1 MEAAEAAAAEA
12 SPWPRSSGW
21 AAWAWLPSETALSLP
36 LEECGPAGQR
46 AAPTLPPR
54 GATARATRARG
65 ERLRLAVA
73 ARAAA
78 DRARQARG
86 WMTECQREG
95 RRLAEAAAAARAEQ
109 LRQQAQ
115 VWASKTRMRAL
126 RMAMEQRQK
135 SELKSSGGGGG
146 GWGKLRSMRRMG
158 SLGLLRASVEALG
171 PPTKG
176 AAEKKG
182 GEQGEQGKAAAS

>member
-36 LEECGPAGQR
+36 LEECGPAGQQ

-86 WMTECQREG
+86 GMAEWQREG

-109 LRQQAQ
+109 LRQQVQ

-135 SELKSSGGGGG
+135 SELQSSGG
-146 GWGKLRSMRRMG
+146 GWGKLRSMRSMG

-171 PPTKG
+171 PPTKV

-182 GEQGEQGKAAAS
+182 GEQGEQGEAAAS